1 MIRSYKIPVI
11 GGLKKKI
18 FWSWKGHEKVW
29 NFKVL
34 NLWEPCVVF
43 QSSVSIVVCKFI
55 KFSLCFFPVYLI
67 EDESVEVGVM
77 NLTVECLAALK
88 AVSEEMA
95 AAADDSQ

>member
-1 MIRSYKIPVI
+1 MSLLLGRPPLEKMTMI
-11 GGLKKKI
+11 
-18 FWSWKGHEKVW
+18 KGC
-29 NFKVL
+29 VL
-34 NLWEPCVVF
+34 YETMCLCVVVF